1 MREREGKALKEEK
14 KKKKFVSV
22 VLSLSLF
29 FFFLL
34 SFSLSLS
41 FFLSKKMRRRD
52 FLVFLPPLL
61 EEGKSRPGAI
71 EG

>member
-14 KKKKFVSV
+14 KKKNFVSV
-22 VLSLSLF
+22 VLSLF